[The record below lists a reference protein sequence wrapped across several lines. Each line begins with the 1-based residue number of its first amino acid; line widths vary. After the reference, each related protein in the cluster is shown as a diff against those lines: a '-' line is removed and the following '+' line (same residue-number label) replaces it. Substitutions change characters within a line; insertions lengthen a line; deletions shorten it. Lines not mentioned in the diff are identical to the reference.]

1 MPKTTEPI
9 LAIDPGLRE
18 LGFAV
23 LAGKR
28 LVATGVRPLRF
39 LPKAAR
45 LREAR
50 RLVSEWLRAYRPR
63 TIVFEATYRH
73 PVGSLDALH
82 RLTLRAGH
90 LAKQRRI
97 GVARYA
103 PQSVRRSVHGD
114 GWATK
119 RQLAEAIAV
128 RFPALRVYLTQ
139 DRRWKERYWLNMF
152 DAVGLA
158 LHHQSRAAQPPSRSR
173 SSG

>member
-1 MPKTTEPI
+1 MPKKTDPI
-9 LAIDPGLRE
+9 LALDPGLRE

-23 LAGKR
+23 LAGRR
-28 LVATGVRPLRF
+28 LVAAGVRPLRL

-50 RLVSEWLRAYRPR
+50 RLVAGWTRAYHPR
-63 TIVFEATYRH
+63 AIVFEATYRH
-73 PVGSLDALH
+73 PVDSLDALH
-82 RLTLRAGH
+82 RLTLSAGRI
-90 LAKQRRI
+90 AKRRRI
-97 GVARYA
+97 AIASYA
-103 PQSVRRSVHGD
+103 PQSVRKSVHGD

-152 DAVGLA
+152 DAISLA
-158 LHHQSRAAQPPSRSR
+158 LHHQSRSAKPPSRSR